1 MFAYKEQCSEACKA
15 ITAISDVLHVTFD
28 DDVKVNQPALVHLPI
43 INDVDDPESDICLIR
58 RTMEGDI
65 ELGTNW
71 SAMKCESTGNC
82 YTFQINKFDGYVIFI
97 SNVFMKIYNLYK
109 KICMYFIVFYN
120 PVIANTR
127 KNLNIIF

>member
-1 MFAYKEQCSEACKA
+1 MFAYKEQCSDACKA
-15 ITAISDVLHVTFD
+15 ITAISDVLHVKFD

-65 ELGTNW
+65 ELGANW

-97 SNVFMKIYNLYK
+97 IYVFMKIYKLDKKCACTLLY
-109 KICMYFIVFYN
+109 FFN
-120 PVIANTR
+120 PVTTKTR
-127 KNLNIIF
+127 KHLNLIF